1 MTKKHLENIMTVD
14 DEVCVQLTKASLFLS
29 SLSRKEDH
37 ADKRKLY
44 LQALSFVS
52 EAQECLNRVLLL
64 EYPDLDDNSPDYG

>member
-1 MTKKHLENIMTVD
+1 MTKAHFENIMTVD
-14 DEVCVQLTKASLFLS
+14 DEVCMQLTKASLCLS

-64 EYPDLDDNSPDYG
+64 EYPDLEDDSED

>member
-1 MTKKHLENIMTVD
+1 MTKAHFENIMTVD

-64 EYPDLDDNSPDYG
+64 EYPDLEDDSED